1 MSMNMTRRGL
11 MRRGGLA
18 AAGAAGLGLPAQAA
32 VAAPVDNPARVPA
45 GTALIDVAADSSR
58 WQAGVANQD
67 SSTTLQGIAFDSANG
82 HFYTLQVAGASQI
95 AYLRSGS
102 QAAVTASIGADVH
115 AESGDLCLTRH
126 DIATGAVNGY
136 MYLLGFGHGVSLGVQ
151 PASGGNPAYVWT
163 EAGSG
168 RSGYGQEFV
177 RFPFVTKTVLWT
189 SDPSVHGTPDT
200 NTSATFQGFTSYGQ
214 YVCMLSGDPR
224 TSTPSSNLTGID
236 KWAVHTTSFDL
247 NGRPFPA
254 LGEGRSG
261 AAGRLPRVGEAARR
275 RVGGAVSRSGG
286 WRRGRSWPSTRPRT
300 GSTRR
305 SRCRCRPCPSSR
317 CR

>member
-1 MSMNMTRRGL
+1 MNMTRRGL
-11 MRRGGLA
+11 MRRGAGLA

-32 VAAPVDNPARVPA
+32 AAAPVDNPARVPA
-45 GTALIDVAADSSR
+45 GTALINVAADSSR
-58 WQAGVANQD
+58 WQAGVANQG

-163 EAGSG
+163 EAGSLTDPEPG
-168 RSGYGQEFV
+168 RSTRKAEGA
-177 RFPFVTKTVLWT
+177 R
-189 SDPSVHGTPDT
+189 
-200 NTSATFQGFTSYGQ
+200 A
-214 YVCMLSGDPR
+214 
-224 TSTPSSNLTGID
+224 
-236 KWAVHTTSFDL
+236 KW
-247 NGRPFPA
+247 
-254 LGEGRSG
+254 
-261 AAGRLPRVGEAARR
+261 
-275 RVGGAVSRSGG
+275 SGG
-286 WRRGRSWPSTRPRT
+286 PPSP
-300 GSTRR
+300 GGGGG
-305 SRCRCRPCPSSR
+305 PPSCGWGGQPFWGVAERALLAFHSSQDR
-317 CR
+317 FHSP